1 MIEAVV
7 EAAKARGV
15 KVCVDLASYNIV
27 AADRDFFAR
36 LLRKTDIVF
45 ANEDEARAF
54 TGLEPEAALEQLAS
68 VCETAVVK
76 VGKRG
81 AYARR
86 GEEVAFVPAKRAARR
101 WSTPRPPATIS
112 PLASSMARRKTV
124 RSSNVLPT
132 ARCWPT
138 KSSRWLALNCQ
149 KQPGTE
155 SRKKFMRVAI
165 DPPARYKT
173 NILATRDTTHI

>member
-1 MIEAVV
+1 M
-7 EAAKARGV
+7 

-54 TGLEPEAALEQLAS
+54 TGLNPEAALEQLAS

-86 GEEVAFVPAKRAARR
+86 G
-101 WSTPRPPATIS
+101 
-112 PLASSMARRKTV
+112 
-124 RSSNVLPT
+124 
-132 ARCWPT
+132 
-138 KSSRWLALNCQ
+138 
-149 KQPGTE
+149 
-155 SRKKFMRVAI
+155 
-165 DPPARYKT
+165 
-173 NILATRDTTHI
+173 